1 MNNEIFYVGIDVSKK
16 KLDVSITLDG
26 KHYLSSKQ
34 VDNNVKGFEV
44 LEKWAYKHTKK
55 YEICEIRYCIESTGI
70 YSEKVS
76 DFFLE
81 KNYYVSVM
89 NPALIKAYHS
99 SLNLR
104 TKTDKVDAK
113 AIASYCAV
121 VKPKATPKT
130 PGELREYRIL
140 VRHLDYLI
148 RRRAEEKGHIESARS
163 SMVKDLTNQTI
174 SLYDQ
179 QIGKVMDNIEKHV
192 QKYSKLK
199 KNLLLLESIPGIGT
213 KTAQM
218 LVCELHIED
227 GESKIS
233 KKAQTA
239 HAGLAPA
246 EKQSGSSVRGKTRLC
261 KTGNPRLRKS
271 LYFPA
276 MTAIK
281 YNPFVSEFYNRLL
294 EKGKPKKVALIAC
307 MRKLLVIAIGVLNN
321 QREFDV
327 DWLDKK
333 RIEQSNSKIT
343 VMCKL

>member
-1 MNNEIFYVGIDVSKK
+1 MDNKVLYVGIDVSKK
-16 KLDVSITLDG
+16 KLDVAITLDG
-26 KHYLSSKQ
+26 KVYLASKQ
-34 VDNNVKGFEV
+34 VNNNIKGFEV
-44 LEKWAYKHTKK
+44 LEKWAYKHAKK
-55 YEICEIRYCIESTGI
+55 HNISEVHFCIESTGI
-70 YSEKVS
+70 YSEEVS
-76 DFFLE
+76 DFFLK
-81 KNYYVSVM
+81 KNCYVSVV

-113 AIASYCAV
+113 AIASYSAV

-130 PGELREYRIL
+130 PKELREYRIL

-163 SMVKDLTNQTI
+163 NMVKDLTNQTI
-174 SLYDQ
+174 SFYDQ
-179 QIGKVMDNIEKHV
+179 QIEEVRDNIEKHL
-192 QKYSKLK
+192 QNNPKLK
-199 KNLLLLESIPGIGT
+199 YNLELLESIPGIGER
-213 KTAQM
+213 TAQM
-218 LVCELHIED
+218 LVCELHLED

-246 EKQSGSSVRGKTRLC
+246 ERQSGSSVKGKARLC

-276 MTAIK
+276 ITATK

-294 EKGKPKKVALIAC
+294 ERGKPKKVALIAC

-321 QREFDV
+321 QTAFD
-327 DWLDKK
+327 DHFLDKK
-333 RIEQSNSKIT
+333 RHNIKNIA
-343 VMCKL
+343 